1 MRARSFT
8 GILTGPNAWTLGLS
22 AAPGKERCGEHED
35 DSSSWTHT
43 PDDMPGDWELQAFRR
58 IFSAMHIN
66 TRHNYLKWLFGIGI
80 ALIAVVRVGPGL
92 AQSGADTETE
102 RFIPVE
108 EPRARPEFTLP
119 DLFGGERSMSE
130 WNGNVVL
137 VDFWASWCVPC
148 REEMPA
154 FNALRAEYGDQGF
167 EIIGI
172 AADDLDKV
180 QEFIAQIPID
190 FPVVYG
196 DVFDMMELSDEFGN
210 YYGGLPFNVFIDRD
224 GMIRYL
230 QKPGAV
236 TFEEAEEILRRL
248 L

>member
-1 MRARSFT
+1 
-8 GILTGPNAWTLGLS
+8 
-22 AAPGKERCGEHED
+22 
-35 DSSSWTHT
+35 
-43 PDDMPGDWELQAFRR
+43 
-58 IFSAMHIN
+58 
-66 TRHNYLKWLFGIGI
+66 
-80 ALIAVVRVGPGL
+80 
-92 AQSGADTETE
+92 
-102 RFIPVE
+102 
-108 EPRARPEFTLP
+108 
-119 DLFGGERSMSE
+119 
-130 WNGNVVL
+130 
-137 VDFWASWCVPC
+137 
-148 REEMPA
+148 MPA

-180 QEFIAQIPID
+180 QAFIEQTPVD

-196 DVFDMMELSDEFGN
+196 DVFDMMELSEDFGN

-236 TFEEAEEILRRL
+236 TFEEAKEILNRL

>member
-1 MRARSFT
+1 M
-8 GILTGPNAWTLGLS
+8 
-22 AAPGKERCGEHED
+22 CGATTTE
-35 DSSSWTHT
+35 
-43 PDDMPGDWELQAFRR
+43 Q
-58 IFSAMHIN
+58 
-66 TRHNYLKWLFGIGI
+66 LKWLLGFGLALLLAVRFSAGI
-80 ALIAVVRVGPGL
+80 A
-92 AQSGADTETE
+92 QTDTDTETA
-102 RFIPVE
+102 RFIVA
-108 EPRARPEFTLP
+108 EPGSSRPEFTLP
-119 DLFGGERSMSE
+119 DLSGTQRSISE
-130 WNGNVVL
+130 WDGKVVL

-172 AADDLDKV
+172 AADDLDKI
-180 QEFIAQIPID
+180 QAFIEQIPID

-196 DVFDMMELSDEFGN
+196 DVFDMMELSEDFGN

-236 TFEEAEEILRRL
+236 TFEEAEVILNRL